1 MQKGSV
7 LEQTA
12 RWNALFAA
20 GAEPL
25 VGDLA
30 FFFCFRGR
38 AGLRRVPLG
47 KGPMKAAGTVRDF
60 VFRFGILLKLDF
72 SEKVNLELS
81 F

>member
-1 MQKGSV
+1 V

-12 RWNALFAA
+12 RWNALFATL
-20 GAEPL
+20 EVPF
-25 VGDLA
+25 VVDLG

-47 KGPMKAAGTVRDF
+47 RGPMKAADTDRVL

-72 SEKVNLELS
+72 SERVNLKLS